1 MPAGSTDEADAKNK
15 ALPRFLAIL
24 DVQEAELQRAI
35 ANNLRAMQELRKPR
49 AGRKAA
55 GGEAPAAAAAGD
67 SGASENLPVKA
78 TAEAASEAA
87 VPPPSDALMEQLKA
101 LHQGLPQARR
111 NTLYRCGAVAGA
123 IAESGLRRMAQTAR
137 GLLTQHVHPSRWVS
151 EEGGG
156 DSVDVV
162 DGFLELPQVQGRLA
176 RALLVSERC
185 FILDGIV
192 QVFIWVGRLSPPEH
206 RIAAR
211 KLALVSQAFQT
222 AWRMPSGGCSR
233 RPLHGGTRVG
243 RRGGGACST
252 CTSSY
257 HGQHGPRCR
266 GCWSTQRRSN
276 SSASLTTGR
285 RLCRCGVVLLWGGWV
300 LNACVLKLR
309 WWLFWPAGRAQ
320 VDYSARK
327 GEVARTALNHV
338 GVRGRRGSAWTALL
352 TAGNTAPRRLHARRA
367 TGHSGACGQRNDQAG
382 RRRAGHLQIRRAA
395 RERRRRAQVHCA
407 VERQAGG
414 HERTGGRG
422 AEGSGGRGSSA
433 WSLTDPAAP

>member
-243 RRGGGACST
+243 RRGGG
-252 CTSSY
+252 
-257 HGQHGPRCR
+257 GLQHLYQLVPRPAWAKVSRVLEHTETEQFKRFFDDWTTIVQVRCCLVVGRVGPERM
-266 GCWSTQRRSN
+266 
-276 SSASLTTGR
+276 
-285 RLCRCGVVLLWGGWV
+285 
-300 LNACVLKLR
+300 
-309 WWLFWPAGRAQ
+309 RAQ
-320 VDYSARK
+320 VAMVVILAGGTGTGRLQRAERRSGPYGVEPCGREGKARFSVDGAADRGK
-327 GEVARTALNHV
+327 HGTASFARPPRHRSQRS
-338 GVRGRRGSAWTALL
+338 VRPTQRSSWTQ
-352 TAGNTAPRRLHARRA
+352 TCGPFTNPPRR
-367 TGHSGACGQRNDQAG
+367 
-382 RRRAGHLQIRRAA
+382 
-395 RERRRRAQVHCA
+395 
-407 VERQAGG
+407 
-414 HERTGGRG
+414 
-422 AEGSGGRGSSA
+422 
-433 WSLTDPAAP
+433 P